1 MSRHDIMSKEV
12 AEFYNAI
19 KQTQT
24 QIYTDSVFGQLY
36 LDAQTNDV
44 ASSVLREAHLH
55 KWITVIDDKGDT
67 IFEIPPRNFIYD
79 TTPTEDISLLLDMA
93 RYSDDYQ
100 PGVDQGDQFIDQA
113 GTQLFQDD
121 AKLKEQ
127 IAQQEQL
134 WASVKARYDKQQTP
148 PVQKTDVVTDATE
161 EVWFDDDF

>member
-1 MSRHDIMSKEV
+1 MSRHDTMSKEV

-55 KWITVIDDKGDT
+55 KWITVIDDKGDA

-127 IAQQEQL
+127 ITQQEQL

-148 PVQKTDVVTDATE
+148 PVQKTDVVTDTTE